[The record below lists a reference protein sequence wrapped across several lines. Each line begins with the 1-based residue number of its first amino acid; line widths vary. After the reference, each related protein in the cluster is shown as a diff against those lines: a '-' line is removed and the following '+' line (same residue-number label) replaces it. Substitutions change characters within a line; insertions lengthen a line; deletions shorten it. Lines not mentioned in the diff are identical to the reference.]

1 MSANAGIM
9 NLSHHQRRQIAAAL
23 ERERAAERNRVQS
36 LPAWQRRLLRWALD
50 RKTRNGLAK
59 RPEGII
65 AGILFALTLTVT
77 NTVAQGMLGDLKT
90 KIDAGTAAIITIYDG
105 SQPTDADTAI
115 GAQVLL
121 ATLTMNATAF
131 GAVGDDTPGA
141 IMTAAAITADSSAD
155 ATGTAAWFRMLTQAG
170 GTTIMDGSVGTSGAD
185 INFNTVAFTAGS
197 QIEITSMTIFIG
209 ETDAQTP

>member
-1 MSANAGIM
+1 MTAAISIQARTSSGDVIYAESISPR
-9 NLSHHQRRQIAAAL
+9 LAAAL
-23 ERERAAERNRVQS
+23 QALAPSRPVGMARKSGGWWKRFVPRV
-36 LPAWQRRLLRWALD
+36 LL
-50 RKTRNGLAK
+50 
-59 RPEGII
+59 
-65 AGILFALTLTVT
+65 ALTLTLT
-77 NTVAQGMLGDLKT
+77 NARAQGMLSDLKT
-90 KIDAGTAAIITIYDG
+90 AIDAGTAAIITIYDG

-131 GAVGDDTPGA
+131 GAVSDSTPGA
-141 IMTAAAITADSSAD
+141 EMTAAAITADASAD
-155 ATGTAAWFRMLTQAG
+155 ATGTAAWFRLLTQAG

-185 INFNTVAFTAGS
+185 INFNTVSFTAGS